1 LTLFNFYVKSGPG
14 GIDLTNVKAFFEK
27 HTEKHIPFIEKHSKF
42 FAGSAI
48 ILLMLAIF
56 ALLAG
61 ALYFV
66 DKDLEKDHQAA
77 LNEEIAKGLSMPM
90 LQDVGNNK
98 QSERSTVI
106 ETKIYTVLDKEL
118 GYELTLVVSNY
129 GYNPP
134 TGITKKRIKDTKAI
148 PANGFKQISGLFTSD
163 QRQISTVWRYTNV
176 SENKFFYYVWGENSV
191 CPFSLNESTPLT

>member
-1 LTLFNFYVKSGPG
+1 M
-14 GIDLTNVKAFFEK
+14 
-27 HTEKHIPFIEKHSKF
+27 
-42 FAGSAI
+42 
-48 ILLMLAIF
+48 ILLMLAIV

-66 DKDLEKDHQAA
+66 DKDQERDHRTA
-77 LNEEIAKGLSMPM
+77 LNEEMANGLSMPM

-98 QSERSTVI
+98 PIGHSTVI

-134 TGITKKRIKDTKAI
+134 TGIIKKRIKDTKAI
-148 PANGFKQISGLFTSD
+148 PADGFKQISGLFTSD
-163 QRQISTVWRYTNV
+163 QRQISPVWRYTNV
-176 SENKFFYYVWGENSV
+176 SENKFFYYVWGENSA
-191 CPFSLNESTPLT
+191 CSFSLNESTPLT